1 MYRPNE
7 NNKWPMQPDIDIEL
21 ETFETMEYEGNP
33 DWEPIFDPKAF
44 CENRP
49 ELLLADYR
57 LS

>member
-21 ETFETMEYEGNP
+21 ETFESMEYDGDP
-33 DWEPIFDPKAF
+33 DWEPIFDPKTF